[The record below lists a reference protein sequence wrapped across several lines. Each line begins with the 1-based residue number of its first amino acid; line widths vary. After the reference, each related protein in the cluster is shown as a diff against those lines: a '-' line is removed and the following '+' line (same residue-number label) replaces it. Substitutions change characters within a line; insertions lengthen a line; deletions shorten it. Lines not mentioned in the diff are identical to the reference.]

1 MGCRPTRALETGDPG
16 RRRRKEGMSAMVQD
30 QHTQQDPT
38 TKHPQPEFPQ
48 QLLNNTDDSSAG
60 G

>member
-1 MGCRPTRALETGDPG
+1 MGCHPTRALETGDPG
-16 RRRRKEGMSAMVQD
+16 RRKEGMSAMVQD

-38 TKHPQPEFPQ
+38 TKYPQPEFPQ
-48 QLLNNTDDSSAG
+48 QLVNNTDDSSAG